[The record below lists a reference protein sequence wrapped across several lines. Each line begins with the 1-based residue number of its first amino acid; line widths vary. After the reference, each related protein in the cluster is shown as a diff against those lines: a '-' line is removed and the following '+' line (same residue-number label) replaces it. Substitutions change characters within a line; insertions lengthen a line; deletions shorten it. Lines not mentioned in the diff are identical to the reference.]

1 MSDVQSTIGTAY
13 TPAGEPAAD
22 LERGLPRWTLGMVA
36 RPLLFVASLLIA
48 LGLWV
53 LVARLVAQPVFF
65 PSPLQ
70 TWRGA
75 VDLIH
80 QGLLQ
85 KSIRVSFTRIIVG
98 WVIGCGIGIPLG
110 FAMGRVLIVR
120 LLVEP
125 YVEFFRFVP
134 PIAFLTL
141 TVTWFGLGETAKVIL
156 IVWTTLFIV
165 AISTMIGVLNV
176 DDDKLEAARSLGA
189 NELQVF
195 RTVTIPA
202 AVPHIV
208 TGMKLAMGNSFMTVV
223 SAEMIAA
230 SAGVGWLIFNSR
242 LYLLTSWIF
251 VGIITLGLMGL
262 TTDLVFR
269 TIVRLFLRRYSVKV

>member
-1 MSDVQSTIGTAY
+1 MSDVPTELGAY
-13 TPAGEPAAD
+13 SPAAESTSEM
-22 LERGLPRWTLGMVA
+22 ERGLPRWTIGMLG
-36 RPLLFVASLLIA
+36 RPVLLVVSLLVA

-53 LVARLVAQPVFF
+53 LIARIVAQPVFF

-85 KSIRVSFTRIIVG
+85 KSIEMSMMRILIG
-98 WVIGCGIGIPLG
+98 WVIGCSVGIPLG
-110 FAMGRVLIVR
+110 FAMGRVLVVR

-141 TVTWFGLGETAKVIL
+141 AVTWFGLGETAKVVL

-176 DDDKLEAARSLGA
+176 DEHKLEAARSLGA

-230 SAGVGWLIFNSR
+230 SSGVGWLIFNSR

-251 VGIITLGLMGL
+251 VGILSLGLLGL
-262 TTDLVFR
+262 ATDLVFR

>member
-1 MSDVQSTIGTAY
+1 VTEAPGTAEPAFA
-13 TPAGEPAAD
+13 TPAGARD
-22 LERGLPRWTLGMVA
+22 VLEKPLPRWTPSSFSRPAMFAVSILLSLGIWWVIA
-36 RPLLFVASLLIA
+36 RIVD
-48 LGLWV
+48 
-53 LVARLVAQPVFF
+53 QPVFF
-65 PSPLQ
+65 PSPLE

-85 KSIRVSFTRIIVG
+85 KSIQISLLRILVG
-98 WVIGCGIGIPLG
+98 WAIGCGIGIPLG
-110 FAMGRVLIVR
+110 LLMGRIVYVR
-120 LLVEP
+120 MLLEP

-141 TVTWFGLGETAKVIL
+141 AVTWFGLGETAKIVL

-165 AISTMIGVLNV
+165 AISTMLGVLGV
-176 DDDKLEAARSLGA
+176 DSQKIEAGRSLGA
-189 NELQVF
+189 SELQVF

-202 AVPHIV
+202 TIPHIV

-230 SAGVGWLIFNSR
+230 NAGVGWLIFNSR

-262 TTDLVFR
+262 ATDFLFRVF
-269 TIVRLFLRRYSVKV
+269 VKLFLRKYDVKV